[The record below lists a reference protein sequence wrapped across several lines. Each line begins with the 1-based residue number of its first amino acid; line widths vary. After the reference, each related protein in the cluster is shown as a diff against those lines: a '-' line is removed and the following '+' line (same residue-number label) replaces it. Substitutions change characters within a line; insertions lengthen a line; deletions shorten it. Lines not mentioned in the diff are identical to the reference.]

1 MVSNSPQAS
10 ASADN
15 SVATRYGAAKKS
27 RISKNTGRIIAIIAL
42 LAAIATTFWFAFSA
56 SSSMLTAK
64 SVGYQIHN
72 ESEAWVEFEVTK
84 EVDATVACAV
94 RILTDTAAVAGYKT
108 VVIGPDDPDAR
119 GKDLTK
125 YYETDLRT
133 DQLGSS
139 GEVDTCWYIDEAEAP
154 DISNFR
160 DY

>member
-1 MVSNSPQAS
+1 
-10 ASADN
+10 
-15 SVATRYGAAKKS
+15 
-27 RISKNTGRIIAIIAL
+27 
-42 LAAIATTFWFAFSA
+42 
-56 SSSMLTAK
+56 MLTAK
-64 SVGYQIHN
+64 SVGYKIHN

-94 RILTDTAAVAGYKT
+94 RILTDNAAVAGYKT